1 MMRVVSLIGE
11 NVMIRFGMLTDGI
24 KDFVQGKRRDDGLLE
39 RSVDRYE
46 RKLILDALQK
56 NDWNRL
62 RTAEEIGIPRTTLLA
77 KMKRLNIATR

>member
-1 MMRVVSLIGE
+1 MSLIGTSD
-11 NVMIRFGMLTDGI
+11 MIRFGMLSECI
-24 KDFVQGKRRDDGLLE
+24 KDFIRGKRRDDGLLE
-39 RSVDRYE
+39 RSVDGYE
-46 RKLILDALQK
+46 RKLILGALQK